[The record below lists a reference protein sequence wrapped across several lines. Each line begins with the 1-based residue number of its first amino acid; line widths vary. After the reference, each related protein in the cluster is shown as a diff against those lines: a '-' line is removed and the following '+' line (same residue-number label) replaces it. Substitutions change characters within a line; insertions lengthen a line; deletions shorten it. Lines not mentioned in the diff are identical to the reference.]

1 MLECFLVFDTKGVVL
16 HEEGTRPCFANSYIE
31 HICLDSFRR
40 RDRVQDLFVF
50 YEVRG
55 PLVYLAF
62 SRKNSEDCLAD
73 AINRY
78 ESKENAGGMQAQS
91 EKQKEEERDAL
102 DYSTSAVFSQEV
114 ADVKVSKVIPIRGF
128 RVFSNK
134 IHIGDIYDKVKTHL
148 ISKNVEPEVAAMFC
162 DAIRPEFHNE
172 WIGESEFREKMR
184 AILGR
189 FVKGVDHGALL
200 AQIREKRTR
209 GRVFSMCFV
218 GVNGVGKSTSL
229 AKVCC
234 WLLQHGLRVYIA
246 ACDTFRAGA
255 VEQLRVHVQ
264 RFRAAKHNV
273 GFYEKGYNKD
283 DAVVC
288 RNAMGT
294 AKNEGYDVVLVD
306 TAGRMHNKRHLM
318 QSLTKLIRYNMP
330 DHIVFVGEA
339 LVGGDSLE
347 HLREFNK
354 AVGEGT
360 ERRVDSIL
368 LTKVDTVDDKIGQIV
383 NMAVSADA
391 PILFLGT
398 GQSNVDLTEIDA
410 NTMASIIMS

>member
-1 MLECFLVFDTKGVVL
+1 MHTEI
-16 HEEGTRPCFANSYIE
+16 EE
-31 HICLDSFRR
+31 
-40 RDRVQDLFVF
+40 
-50 YEVRG
+50 
-55 PLVYLAF
+55 
-62 SRKNSEDCLAD
+62 
-73 AINRY
+73 
-78 ESKENAGGMQAQS
+78 
-91 EKQKEEERDAL
+91 QKCDERDAL
-102 DYSTSAVFSQEV
+102 DYSTSTVVSQEIV
-114 ADVKVSKVIPIRGF
+114 DMNISKVIPTRSF
-128 RVFSNK
+128 RIFSNK
-134 IHIGDIYDKVKTHL
+134 IHVDDIYNKMKTHL
-148 ISKNVEPEVAAMFC
+148 ISKNVDPDVAAMFC
-162 DAIRPEFHNE
+162 DAIRPEFHND
-172 WIGESEFREKMR
+172 WIGESEFKEKMR
-184 AILGR
+184 SILGR
-189 FVKGVDHGALL
+189 FVKSVDHSALIT
-200 AQIREKRTR
+200 QIREKRKR
-209 GRVFSMCFV
+209 GRIFSMCFV

-229 AKVCC
+229 AKMCC

-273 GFYEKGYNKD
+273 GFYERGYNKD

-288 RNAMGT
+288 RNAMST

-306 TAGRMHNKRHLM
+306 TAGRMYNKRHLM
-318 QSLTKLIRYNMP
+318 QSLTKLIKHNMP

-347 HLREFNK
+347 HLREFNR
-354 AVGEGT
+354 AVGDGT

-368 LTKVDTVDDKIGQIV
+368 LTKIDTVDDKIGQIV

-410 NTMASIIMS
+410 NTIASTIMS

>member
-1 MLECFLVFDTKGVVL
+1 MHECFLLFDTKGVVL

-40 RDRVQDLFVF
+40 RDRVRDLFVF

-55 PLVYLAF
+55 PLIYLAF
-62 SRKNSEDCLAD
+62 SKKNSEGCLVD
-73 AINRY
+73 AIHRY
-78 ESKENAGGMQAQS
+78 ESKENASGMQTQI
-91 EKQKEEERDAL
+91 ENQKVEARDVL
-102 DYSTSAVFSQEV
+102 DYSTSTVFTQETV
-114 ADVKVSKVIPIRGF
+114 EMKISKVIPMRSF

-134 IHIGDIYDKVKTHL
+134 IHIDDIYDKVKTHL
-148 ISKNVEPEVAAMFC
+148 ISKNVEPKVAAMFC
-162 DAIRPEFHNE
+162 DAIRPEFHSE
-172 WIGESEFREKMR
+172 WIGESEFKEKMR

-189 FVKGVDHGALL
+189 FVKGMDHSALF
-200 AQIREKRTR
+200 AQIQEKKAR
-209 GRVFSMCFV
+209 GRIFSMCFV

-229 AKVCC
+229 TKVCC

-255 VEQLRVHVQ
+255 IEQLRVYVQ

-288 RNAMGT
+288 RNAIAT

-330 DHIVFVGEA
+330 DHIIFVGEA
-339 LVGGDSLE
+339 LLGGDSLE
-347 HLREFNK
+347 HLREFNR

-368 LTKVDTVDDKIGQIV
+368 LTKIDTVDDKIGQIV

-410 NTMASIIMS
+410 NTIASMIMS